1 MKKKVISTVLCA
13 AMVASIFAGCGNKAA
28 DNSSAAGNSAADN
41 SAAES
46 TNDAAATETGDAAD
60 NAETASGDAI
70 ANLIAATDGT
80 VDIQLWCSELE
91 TYQNVM
97 KELTDKFKEQ
107 YSDVDFNI
115 TIGAVSEQEA
125 KDKILEDIDAA
136 ADVFVFADDQVNDLV
151 NAGALQEVAATYTY
165 DPKETNSEATVAAA
179 TKDGKLYAYPLTASN
194 GYFLYYDSNIFSEE
208 DVASWENL
216 TAKAEEA
223 GTKVGMNVADGWYL
237 YGFFSGAGCELSMN
251 EDNSNNCD
259 WNSETGLA
267 VAQSI
272 ENITSSPA
280 FVSVSDQDAI
290 TMLNDGTLGAYVS
303 GTWNNGSFEAKY
315 GDGYAA
321 CKLPTFDVNGTATQ
335 MGSYAGYKFVGVN
348 SHTKNVGWSMLLA
361 EYLTNEESQ
370 LAIGNATSEGPANTV
385 AAAQI
390 DSPALAALAA
400 QSEFADQQVVGNNYW
415 DPAKA
420 LGQNLVDG
428 ATDLQAVLD
437 DAVAGITQPVV
448 E

>member
-1 MKKKVISTVLCA
+1 MQVRFRKWQL
-13 AMVASIFAGCGNKAA
+13 
-28 DNSSAAGNSAADN
+28 
-41 SAAES
+41 
-46 TNDAAATETGDAAD
+46 
-60 NAETASGDAI
+60 
-70 ANLIAATDGT
+70 LIH
-80 VDIQLWCSELE
+80 
-91 TYQNVM
+91 
-97 KELTDKFKEQ
+97 
-107 YSDVDFNI
+107 
-115 TIGAVSEQEA
+115 
-125 KDKILEDIDAA
+125 
-136 ADVFVFADDQVNDLV
+136 
-151 NAGALQEVAATYTY
+151 
-165 DPKETNSEATVAAA
+165 DPKKPNSEATVAAA

-280 FVSVSDQDAI
+280 FVSVQDQDAI

-303 GTWNNGSFEAKY
+303 GTWNTGSFEAKY

-321 CKLPTFDVNGTATQ
+321 CKLPTFDVSGTATQ

-348 SHTKNVGWSMLLA
+348 SHAKNVGWSMLLA

-437 DAVAGITQPVV
+437 DAVAGITQPVA

>member
-1 MKKKVISTVLCA
+1 MKKKVLSVLLATSMVVSLA
-13 AMVASIFAGCGNKAA
+13 ACGSKEETT
-28 DNSSAAGNSAADN
+28 DNAAGG
-41 SAAES
+41 S
-46 TNDAAATETGDAAD
+46 TAAATETADAAD
-60 NAETASGDAI
+60 TTSADDAI
-70 ANLIAATDGT
+70 ANLIAATEGT

-91 TYQNVM
+91 SYQTVM
-97 KELTDKFKEQ
+97 KELTDKFQEQ

-125 KDKILEDIDAA
+125 KDKVLEDIDAA

-165 DPKETNSEATVAAA
+165 DPAETNSEATVAAA

-208 DVASWENL
+208 DVASWEAL
-216 TAKAEEA
+216 EAKAEEA
-223 GTKVGMNVADGWYL
+223 GTKVGMNIADGWYV
-237 YGFFSGAGCELSMN
+237 YGFFAGAGCTLSMN
-251 EDNSNNCD
+251 EDNSNECD
-259 WNSETGLA
+259 WNNETGLA
-267 VAQSI
+267 VAESI
-272 ENITSSPA
+272 ENIASSPA
-280 FVSVSDQDAI
+280 FVNVADQDAI
-290 TMLNDGTLGAYVS
+290 TMLTD
-303 GTWNNGSFEAKY
+303 
-315 GDGYAA
+315 
-321 CKLPTFDVNGTATQ
+321 GTATQ

-348 SHTKNVGWSMLLA
+348 SHAKNVGWSMLLA

-370 LAIGNATSEGPANTV
+370 LEIGLATAEGPANL
-385 AAAQI
+385 AAASQI

-400 QSEFADQQVVGNNYW
+400 QSAYADQQLVGSNYW

-428 ATDLQAVLD
+428 AADLQKVLD
-437 DAVAGITQPVV
+437 DAVAGITQPVA

>member
-13 AMVASIFAGCGNKAA
+13 AMVASMFAGCGNKAA
-28 DNSSAAGNSAADN
+28 DNSSAADNSAADN

-46 TNDAAATETGDAAD
+46 TNSAAATETGDAAD

-70 ANLIAATDGT
+70 ANLIASTDGT

-91 TYQNVM
+91 AYQNVM

-115 TIGAVSEQEA
+115 TIGAVSEADA

-280 FVSVSDQDAI
+280 FVSVQDQDAI

-303 GTWNNGSFEAKY
+303 GTWNTRSFEAKY

-348 SHTKNVGWSMLLA
+348 SHAKNVGWSMLLA

-437 DAVAGITQPVV
+437 DAVAGITQPVA

>member
-1 MKKKVISTVLCA
+1 MKKKVISALLCVSMMA
-13 AMVASIFAGCGNKAA
+13 TLVAGCGSKAA
-28 DNSSAAGNSAADN
+28 DDSSNTDSNNAATADTQAADSSN
-41 SAAES
+41 
-46 TNDAAATETGDAAD
+46 ATSSE
-60 NAETASGDAI
+60 DAI

-80 VDIQLWCSELE
+80 VNIQLWCSELE
-91 TYQNVM
+91 SYQTVM
-97 KELTDKFKEQ
+97 KELTDKFQEQ

-115 TIGAVSEQEA
+115 TIGAVSEADA

-165 DPKETNSEATVAAA
+165 DPTETNSKATVDAA

-194 GYFLYYDSNIFSEE
+194 GYFLYYDSSIFSED
-208 DVASWENL
+208 DVASWEAL
-216 TAKAEEA
+216 TAKAEDA
-223 GTKVGMNVADGWYL
+223 GVQVGMNIADGWYL
-237 YGFFSGAGCELSMN
+237 YGFFAGAGCELSMN
-251 EDNSNNCD
+251 EDNTNNCD
-259 WNSETGLA
+259 WNNETGVK
-267 VAQSI
+267 VAESV
-272 ENITSSPA
+272 ENIASSSS
-280 FVSVSDQDAI
+280 FVSVADEDAI
-290 TMLNDGTLGAYVS
+290 TMLSDGTLSAYVS
-303 GTWNNGSFEAKY
+303 GTWDAKSFQEAY

-321 CKLPTFDVNGTATQ
+321 CKLPTFDVDGTATQ

-348 SHTKNVGWSMLLA
+348 SHAENIGWSMLLA

-370 LAIGNATSEGPANTV
+370 LAIGNATEEGPANIN

-400 QSEFADQQVVGNNYW
+400 QSAYADQQVVGQNYW

-428 ATDLQAVLD
+428 ASDIQGVLD
-437 DAVAGITQPVV
+437 DAVDGITQ
-448 E
+448 EIAE

>member
-1 MKKKVISTVLCA
+1 MKKKVLSALLAASMVISLTACGGSKDA
-13 AMVASIFAGCGNKAA
+13 ASTTA
-28 DNSSAAGNSAADN
+28 DNSS
-41 SAAES
+41 
-46 TNDAAATETGDAAD
+46 NDTAAATEAKEEDTKAAD
-60 NAETASGDAI
+60 DAI
-70 ANLIAATDGT
+70 QNLIAATEGT

-91 TYQNVM
+91 AYQTVV
-97 KELTDKFKEQ
+97 KELTDQFKSE

-115 TIGAVSEQEA
+115 TIGAVSEADA

-165 DPKETNSEATVAAA
+165 DPAETNSAATVEAAS
-179 TKDGKLYAYPLTASN
+179 KDGKLYAYPLTASN
-194 GYFLYYDSNIFSEE
+194 GYFLYYDKNIFSDE
-208 DVASWENL
+208 DVASWEAL
-216 TAKAEEA
+216 TAKAEEV
-223 GTKVGMNVADGWYL
+223 GTTVGMDVANGWYL
-237 YGFFSGAGCELSMN
+237 YGFFAGAGCELSMN
-251 EDNSNNCD
+251 DDNSNNCD
-259 WNSETGLA
+259 WNSEAGLA
-267 VAQSI
+267 AAQSI
-272 ENITSSPA
+272 ENITASSA
-280 FVSVSDQDAI
+280 FVSVADQDAI

-303 GTWNNGSFEAKY
+303 GTWNTGSFEEKY

-335 MGSYAGYKFVGVN
+335 MRSYAGYKFVGVN
-348 SHTKNVGWSMLLA
+348 SHAKNVGWSMLLA

-370 LAIGNATSEGPANTV
+370 LAIGNATAEGPANTK
-385 AAAQI
+385 AAEQI
-390 DSPALAALAA
+390 SSPALAALSA
-400 QSEFADQQVVGNNYW
+400 QSEFADQQVVGQNYW

-428 ATDLQAVLD
+428 AADVQAVLD

>member
-1 MKKKVISTVLCA
+1 MKKKVISALLCVSMMA
-13 AMVASIFAGCGNKAA
+13 TLVAGCGSKAA
-28 DNSSAAGNSAADN
+28 DDNSNTDSNNAAADTQA
-41 SAAES
+41 AAEGSDS
-46 TNDAAATETGDAAD
+46 TSSE
-60 NAETASGDAI
+60 DAI

-80 VDIQLWCSELE
+80 VNIQLWCSELE
-91 TYQNVM
+91 SYQTVM
-97 KELTDKFKEQ
+97 KELTDKFQEQ

-115 TIGAVSEQEA
+115 TIGAVSEADA

-165 DPKETNSEATVAAA
+165 DPTETNSQATVDAA

-194 GYFLYYDSNIFSEE
+194 GYFLYYDSSIFSED
-208 DVASWENL
+208 DVASWEAL

-223 GTKVGMNVADGWYL
+223 GTQVGMDVANGWYL
-237 YGFFSGAGCELSMN
+237 YGFFAGAGCELSMN
-251 EDNSNNCD
+251 DDNTNNCD
-259 WNSETGLA
+259 WNSETGVK
-267 VAQSI
+267 VAESV
-272 ENITSSPA
+272 ENIASSSA
-280 FVSVSDQDAI
+280 FVSVADEDAI

-303 GTWNNGSFEAKY
+303 GTWDAKSFQDAY

-321 CKLPTFDVNGTATQ
+321 CKLPTFDVDGTATQ

-348 SHTKNVGWSMLLA
+348 SHAENVGWSMLLA

-370 LAIGNATSEGPANTV
+370 LAIGNATEEGPANTN

-400 QSEFADQQVVGNNYW
+400 QAAYADQQVVGNNFW

-428 ATDLQAVLD
+428 ASDVQGVLD
-437 DAVAGITQPVV
+437 DAVAGITQEVA

>member
-1 MKKKVISTVLCA
+1 MKKKVVSTVLCA
-13 AMVASIFAGCGNKAA
+13 AMVASMFAGCGSNSTAA
-28 DNSSAAGNSAADN
+28 TDDAATTTD
-41 SAAES
+41 
-46 TNDAAATETGDAAD
+46 DAAATTEAGDAAT
-60 NAETASGDAI
+60 AETESGTASEDAI

-91 TYQNVM
+91 SYQTVM
-97 KELTDKFKEQ
+97 KELTEKFKEQ

-115 TIGAVSEQEA
+115 TIGAVSEADA

-151 NAGALQEVAATYTY
+151 NAGALQEVVATYTY
-165 DPKETNSEATVAAA
+165 DPRETNSAATVEAAS
-179 TKDGKLYAYPLTASN
+179 KDGKLYAYPLTASN
-194 GYFLYYDSNIFSEE
+194 GYFLYYDSNIFSDE
-208 DVASWENL
+208 DVASWEAL
-216 TAKAEEA
+216 TAKAEEV
-223 GTKVGMNVADGWYL
+223 GTKVGMDVANGWYL
-237 YGFFSGAGCELSMN
+237 YGFFAGAGCELSMK
-251 EDNSNNCD
+251 EDNSNICD

-267 VAQSI
+267 VAESI
-272 ENITSSPA
+272 ENIASSSA
-280 FVSVSDQDAI
+280 FVSVTDQDAI

-303 GTWNNGSFEAKY
+303 GTWNTNSFEEKY

-335 MGSYAGYKFVGVN
+335 MKSYAGYKFVGVN
-348 SHTKNVGWSMLLA
+348 SHAKNVGWSMLLA

-385 AAAQI
+385 AAEQI
-390 DSPALAALAA
+390 SSPALAALAA
-400 QSEFADQQVVGNNYW
+400 QAQYADQQVVGQNFW

-428 ATDLQAVLD
+428 ASDLQTVLD
-437 DAVAGITQPVV
+437 DAVDGITQPVA

>member
-437 DAVAGITQPVV
+437 DAVAGITQPVA